1 MFFVWLLPN
10 RQEVKLV
17 QEMLAAEIET
27 RITETEVRKTLLLEE
42 TDDEQMTYRNNN
54 INKDTTEAT
63 STMQGDNQTMDG
75 DLK

>member
-42 TDDEQMTYRNNN
+42 TDDEQMTFRNNN
-54 INKDTTEAT
+54 INKDTTDAT
-63 STMQGDNQTMDG
+63 STMQGDNQTMNG

>member
-1 MFFVWLLPN
+1 
-10 RQEVKLV
+10 
-17 QEMLAAEIET
+17 MLAAEIET